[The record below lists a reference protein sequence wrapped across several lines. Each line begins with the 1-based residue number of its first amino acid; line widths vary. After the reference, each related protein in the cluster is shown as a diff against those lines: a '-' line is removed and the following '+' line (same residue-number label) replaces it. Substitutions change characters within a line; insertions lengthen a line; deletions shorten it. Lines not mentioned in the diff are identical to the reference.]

1 MLFRVIK
8 IILISFAVRFHSV
21 TDRFPHCSF
30 QERFSRFFQLALL
43 GMISACFGSFDGNEL
58 LLSAGGRVGNAST
71 CLFSRPILRYKLNR
85 NFEKFREHHYILWS
99 IFHLI
104 FFFFFLFSS
113 FFISWFK
120 GVGVAM
126 YYIYRNKILVVTI
139 YDRISI
145 VHFISKNNHY
155 CFSVILF
162 FFFLVARLR

>member
-1 MLFRVIK
+1 MLFRVLK

-21 TDRFPHCSF
+21 TDRFPRCSF
-30 QERFSRFFQLALL
+30 QERLAAFFSWPYWAWLAHV
-43 GMISACFGSFDGNEL
+43 SA
-58 LLSAGGRVGNAST
+58 VST
-71 CLFSRPILRYKLNR
+71 ETNYCCRPVVALVTLQRAYSSLQT
-85 NFEKFREHHYILWS
+85 EQKFREVSWTPLYLVIYIPLD
-99 IFHLI
+99 L
-104 FFFFFLFSS
+104 FFFFSFQFILYFLIQGRGGSH
-113 FFISWFK
+113 
-120 GVGVAM
+120 M

>member
-1 MLFRVIK
+1 MQSDSIRLPIDSLVLVSRNVLAAFFSWPYWAWLAHV
-8 IILISFAVRFHSV
+8 SAVSTETNYCCRPVVALV
-21 TDRFPHCSF
+21 TLQRAYSSL
-30 QERFSRFFQLALL
+30 QTEQ
-43 GMISACFGSFDGNEL
+43 
-58 LLSAGGRVGNAST
+58 
-71 CLFSRPILRYKLNR
+71 
-85 NFEKFREHHYILWS
+85 KFREVSWTPLYLVIYIPLD
-99 IFHLI
+99 L